1 MAPEARFS
9 GRLSRH
15 QELCGEKVT
24 TALFLPVTVLVG
36 RHACY
41 FSGGYDWESVLKK
54 YVLSAA
60 LMLLSTPVL
69 AADLSSPAETDAPQ
83 AKPLP
88 RWTGFYLGFTR
99 GFGGGVL
106 DSGMGLLSATP
117 GVTVG
122 GTATNRASGFTAGG
136 VAGYNYQLSNYFVL
150 GAETD
155 LQWSDIRAS
164 SQFSRWANYPGF
176 LANSDSGAG
185 LNWYGTVRGRVGY
198 SIGRVMP
205 YVTGGLVYGQLEA
218 KGTPFPGANSLS
230 LGSATETR
238 TGWTMGAGADIAITK
253 NLSARSEYLF
263 LSLPSVG
270 GSAVGALQPGG
281 VPLAGSFGAYPYGVH
296 TVRGGLNYRFAGV
309 TDDETTEQLAPLLN
323 GDLNGFL
330 TALPARDWSGFYIGA
345 NAGYGGDV
353 LREYSSLVSSATA
366 PQSVGL
372 STYGA
377 NRTGGFVGGAQVGY
391 NHHLTKHFVLGAE
404 TDAQWSGVTAQNESN
419 VLESGYGGVSN
430 NDRTTLEW
438 FGTSRARLGFAQRE
452 MLAYITGG
460 VAYGQIN
467 HWAMQGQGGGLFGNG
482 ASYMRAGWAAGAGA
496 DYAMTSDLS
505 LRAEYLYVSLAG
517 ISGVSTGVVA
527 PNVPLI
533 GQFSTGSVSSNIMR
547 VGVNW
552 KFRQA
557 EEPSATSE
565 K

>member
-1 MAPEARFS
+1 
-9 GRLSRH
+9 
-15 QELCGEKVT
+15 
-24 TALFLPVTVLVG
+24 
-36 RHACY
+36 
-41 FSGGYDWESVLKK
+41 
-54 YVLSAA
+54 
-60 LMLLSTPVL
+60 MLLSAPVL
-69 AADLSSPAETDAPQ
+69 AADLSSPAETETPQ

-106 DSGMGLLSATP
+106 DSGMGLVSATP
-117 GVTVG
+117 GVSVSG
-122 GTATNRASGFTAGG
+122 GATNRASGFTAGG
-136 VAGYNYQLSNYFVL
+136 MAGYNYQLSNYFVL

-155 LQWSDIRAS
+155 FQWSDIRAS
-164 SQFSRWANYPGF
+164 SQFARFANYPGF

-218 KGTPFPGANSLS
+218 KGTPLPGANSMS
-230 LGSATETR
+230 FGSATQTN

-309 TDDETTEQLAPLLN
+309 TDEETADQLASLLN
-323 GDLNGFL
+323 GDLKGFL

-353 LREYSSLVSSATA
+353 LRDYETLLSPLSASPGA
-366 PQSVGL
+366 GL
-372 STYGA
+372 TTYTA

-391 NHHLTKHFVLGAE
+391 NYHLTQHFVLGAE
-404 TDAQWSGVTAQNESN
+404 TDAQWSGITGQNGST
-419 VLESGYGGVSN
+419 VLETGYGGVSN
-430 NDRTTLEW
+430 DGRTTLEW
-438 FGTSRARLGFAQRE
+438 FGTTRARLGFAQRE

-467 HWAMQGQGGGLFGNG
+467 HRAMQGQDGGLFGNS
-482 ASYMRAGWAAGAGA
+482 ASFMRGGWAAGAGA
-496 DYAMTSDLS
+496 EYAMTSDLS

-517 ISGVSTGVVA
+517 LSGAAAGVVA
-527 PNVPLI
+527 PGVPLM
-533 GQFSTGSVSSNIMR
+533 GQFSTGSVTNNIMR

-552 KFRQA
+552 KFGQA
-557 EEPSATSE
+557 DAPSTTE
-565 K
+565 DK